1 MNKIREKFTENA
13 EQFDELM
20 MEMLNEN
27 EELTRINMLWRHRM
41 QAMIRRIRKDNSFYT
56 QYEIDSWFDDEE
68 YPKSS

>member
-1 MNKIREKFTENA
+1 MSDIRAKFTENA

-27 EELTRINMLWRHRM
+27 EKLARINSIWKHRM

-56 QYEIDSWFDDEE
+56 QLEIDSWFDADE
-68 YPKSS
+68 YPKHS

>member
-1 MNKIREKFTENA
+1 MNKLRAKFTENA

-20 MEMLNEN
+20 VEMLDEN
-27 EELTRINMLWRHRM
+27 EKLDRINTLWRHRM

-56 QYEIDSWFDDEE
+56 QYEIDNWFDAEE